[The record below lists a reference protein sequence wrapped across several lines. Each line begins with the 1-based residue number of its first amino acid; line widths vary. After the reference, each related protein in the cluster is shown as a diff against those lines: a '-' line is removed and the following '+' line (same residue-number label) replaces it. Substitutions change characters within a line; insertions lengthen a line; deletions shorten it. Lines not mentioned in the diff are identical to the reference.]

1 MNQTLIKS
9 FSYAKDPCEAKY
21 QLLINKKESTGLK
34 NLNYSQAFIAYSN
47 DMNDIYKNIEES
59 K

>member
-34 NLNYSQAFIAYSN
+34 YLNYSKAVIAYSN
-47 DMNDIYKNIEES
+47 DMNDIYNNIEES

>member
-21 QLLINKKESTGLK
+21 QLLINKKESTDLK
-34 NLNYSQAFIAYSN
+34 YLNYSKAFIAYSY
-47 DMNDIYKNIEES
+47 DMNDIYNNIEES